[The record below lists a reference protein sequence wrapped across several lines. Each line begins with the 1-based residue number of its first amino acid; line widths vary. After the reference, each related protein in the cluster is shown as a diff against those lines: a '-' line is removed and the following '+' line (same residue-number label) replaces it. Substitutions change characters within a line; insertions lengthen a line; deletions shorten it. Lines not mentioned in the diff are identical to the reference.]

1 MSYILKSQ
9 FVTSSLV
16 SQNAIPGKG
25 ITMKELV
32 QQQFIEQR
40 IFIIRGHK
48 VMLDKDLAQL
58 YGVKTKVLNQATKR
72 NIDRFPEDFMFKL
85 TKSEKEQVVTVCDH
99 LKDLKFSPQLPCAF
113 TEQGVAMLSSVL
125 RSKCAIRVNIAIMRT
140 FVRLKQVLSTHKE
153 LAQNLG
159 ELERRIDKHDK
170 HIIAIFEII
179 KELMKPL
186 PLPPPPKPKGRI
198 GFHTH

>member
-1 MSYILKSQ
+1 
-9 FVTSSLV
+9 
-16 SQNAIPGKG
+16 
-25 ITMKELV
+25 MKEIA
-32 QQQFIEQR
+32 QQKLIERR

-48 VMLDKDLAQL
+48 VMLDKNLAQL
-58 YGVKTKVLNQATKR
+58 YGVKTKVLNQTVKR

-125 RSKCAIRVNIAIMRT
+125 RSKCAIRVNIAIIRT
-140 FVRLKQVLSTHKE
+140 FVRLKQVLATHKE
-153 LAQNLG
+153 LTQK
-159 ELERRIDKHDK
+159 LEEHEKRIDKHAN

-179 KELMKPL
+179 KELMKPPAL
-186 PLPPPPKPKGRI
+186 PLPSKPKGPI
-198 GFHTH
+198 GFKPS

>member
-85 TKSEKEQVVTVCDH
+85 TKKEV
-99 LKDLKFSPQLPCAF
+99 KD
-113 TEQGVAMLSSVL
+113 
-125 RSKCAIRVNIAIMRT
+125 
-140 FVRLKQVLSTHKE
+140 
-153 LAQNLG
+153 
-159 ELERRIDKHDK
+159 
-170 HIIAIFEII
+170 I
-179 KELMKPL
+179 KEGK
-186 PLPPPPKPKGRI
+186 KEDEGTEKKEVTKKEENKASK
-198 GFHTH
+198 H